1 MDENKNLTEESM
13 IEEVNI
19 DQDKPTT
26 LSVRTKESLKIAFKE
41 INGNTDNDKLIKL
54 LELHEEF
61 QRTEDKFTIGTN
73 LKCNR

>member
-61 QRTEDKFTIGTN
+61 PKDR
-73 LKCNR
+73 R